1 MRNAA
6 ETFELD
12 YSNLMGALGE
22 LDDAWRDWRSPVGAG
37 ISSIYSKSLS
47 ILFKINEIELSKYL
61 ANEQFLSILSK
72 IKAHGSGDT
81 ST

>member
-1 MRNAA
+1 
-6 ETFELD
+6 
-12 YSNLMGALGE
+12 
-22 LDDAWRDWRSPVGAG
+22 
-37 ISSIYSKSLS
+37 
-47 ILFKINEIELSKYL
+47 L